1 MVVVEET
8 TVVPYHEVRPVPIEP
23 TPSPAIDDT
32 SMRDRAILN
41 VRVPAAARVFE
52 NGREKIGAG
61 SARRYVAVGLEP
73 GKHYRYEVRAE
84 LIRDDQKLSQTQ
96 VILVQAGQNVDLVF
110 NFDSDAPLWSRSPR
124 VAARKN

>member
-1 MVVVEET
+1 M
-8 TVVPYHEVRPVPIEP
+8 VPYHEVRPVPTEP

-41 VRVPAAARVFE
+41 VRVPAVARVFE

-73 GKHYRYEVRAE
+73 GKRYRYEVRAE
-84 LIRDDQKLSQTQ
+84 LIRNDQKLSQTK
-96 VILVQAGQNVDLVF
+96 VILVRGGQNVDLVF
-110 NFDSDAPLWSRSPR
+110 NFDADASLLSRSPH
-124 VAARKN
+124 VAARSFVLHSTGR